1 MNTVISA
8 DGTRIAYERQGNG
21 PPLVL
26 VDGALCRRAFGPMA
40 KLAELLA
47 PHFTVVHYDRRG
59 RDASGDTRPYSVGR
73 EVEDLAALIDALGG
87 SAHVYGASSGAALA
101 MRAAAAGAGVR
112 KLVMFEPPYPM
123 EDSGLDRELLA
134 DYRSRIDDLLAAG
147 RRGAAVALFMKVVG
161 VPSFGIFV
169 MRLLPNVW
177 PRLKAVAHTLPY
189 DFAQLGDRPG
199 RPLPRELVSVL
210 GSVRVPTLL
219 AVGGKSPA
227 WMQRGVETVAN
238 AIPGAKLCELPG
250 QTHNAAAEAVAPV
263 IQEFCAG

>member
-1 MNTVISA
+1 MNTLISA
-8 DGTRIAYERQGNG
+8 DGTRIAYEQQGDG

-40 KLAELLA
+40 QLAKLLA
-47 PHFTVVHYDRRG
+47 PRFTVVHYDRRG
-59 RDASGDTRPYSVGR
+59 RGASGDTRPYAVGR
-73 EVEDLAALIDALGG
+73 EVEDLAAVIDVLGG

-112 KLVMFEPPYPM
+112 KLVMFEPPYVM
-123 EDSGLDRELLA
+123 EDSGFDPELLA
-134 DYRSRIDDLLAAG
+134 EYRGRIDGLLAAE

-161 VPSFGIFV
+161 VPAFGIFA

-177 PRLKAVAHTLPY
+177 PKLKAVAHPLPY

-199 RPLPRELVSVL
+199 RPLARELTSLL

-219 AVGGKSPA
+219 GVGGKSPA
-227 WMQRGVETVAN
+227 WMHRAVETVAS
-238 AIPGAKLCELPG
+238 AIPGAKLRELPG
-250 QTHNAAAEAVAPV
+250 QTHNAAAAAVAAM
-263 IQEFCAG
+263 IEEFGA